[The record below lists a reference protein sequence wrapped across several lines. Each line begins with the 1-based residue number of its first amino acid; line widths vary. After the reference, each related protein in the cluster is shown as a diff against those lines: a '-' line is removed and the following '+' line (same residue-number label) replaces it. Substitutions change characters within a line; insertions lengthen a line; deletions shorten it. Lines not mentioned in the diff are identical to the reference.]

1 VRTTLRVSKDG
12 VSFDDVTGNVAG
24 GQLTGQLTFHAA
36 DAGLQAHGKFSLA
49 NANAASLLGSG
60 ARPPIAGSFGLSA
73 ELDGTGLSPVALIGS
88 LQGSAN
94 VTLSD
99 AQLAGLDPRAFDA
112 VTHAVDQGLS
122 IDAARIGEVVR
133 KGLDSGQFSV
143 KQIGAA
149 LTLSAGQVQ
158 LASTK
163 ASGQGADMSV
173 SGNLDLTDGSV
184 DARIILSGSSEA
196 AGARPDIY
204 MSLRGPFTSPARAI
218 DLSALTG
225 WLTLRAVE
233 NQSKKLQSIERERA
247 AKSDTPPQAPA
258 LPQASPIPLFPPVS
272 PPPQP
277 PASELAPVLPAPV
290 DIGRLPMPG
299 ALARPEA
306 SVGR

>member
-1 VRTTLRVSKDG
+1 
-12 VSFDDVTGNVAG
+12 
-24 GQLTGQLTFHAA
+24 
-36 DAGLQAHGKFSLA
+36 
-49 NANAASLLGSG
+49 
-60 ARPPIAGSFGLSA
+60 
-73 ELDGTGLSPVALIGS
+73 VALIGS
-88 LQGSAN
+88 LQGSGT
-94 VTLSD
+94 VTLTD

-112 VTHAVDQGLS
+112 VTRAVDQGLPV
-122 IDAARIGEVVR
+122 DAARLGEVVR
-133 KGLDSGQFSV
+133 KGLDSGQFAV
-143 KQIGAA
+143 KQINAPLA
-149 LTLSAGQVQ
+149 LSAGQVQ

-163 ASGQGADMSV
+163 ASGQGADMSL

-184 DARIILSGSSEA
+184 DARLILSGSSEA

-204 MSLRGPFTSPARAI
+204 MSLRGPFTSPARAF

-233 NQSKKLQSIERERA
+233 NQSKKLQAIERERA
-247 AKSDTPPQAPA
+247 AKSETPPQTPA
-258 LPQASPIPLFPPVS
+258 LPQASPVPLFPPVS